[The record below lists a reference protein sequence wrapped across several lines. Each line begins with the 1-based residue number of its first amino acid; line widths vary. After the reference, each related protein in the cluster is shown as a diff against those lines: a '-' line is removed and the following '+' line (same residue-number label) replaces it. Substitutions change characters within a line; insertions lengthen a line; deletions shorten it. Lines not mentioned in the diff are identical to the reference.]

1 MCAKFRCEQLSTYYT
16 RALRILIEFRI
27 RSKYNKWDGHQDNN
41 IDSTSSPAPE
51 SFKGKSWHQIM
62 HHLRNSK
69 CRIDKVLLLAM
80 PCRMPLSNQIK
91 VLSSCPAYLACS
103 FGICII
109 STVAHAFTLVSSTLI
124 SVLSTDLFLSNI
136 CEDFLHCFGPFS
148 TVPGMFRVLSIW
160 SITVRHFWWA
170 LSWFLWISHSVSYP
184 SLGLF
189 WHILGFFTT
198 FFLCKCTL

>member
-1 MCAKFRCEQLSTYYT
+1 MTSNHAPSQKFKVQNRQSIAFSHALSY
-16 RALRILIEFRI
+16 AFVQ
-27 RSKYNKWDGHQDNN
+27 SD
-41 IDSTSSPAPE
+41 
-51 SFKGKSWHQIM
+51 
-62 HHLRNSK
+62 
-69 CRIDKVLLLAM
+69 
-80 PCRMPLSNQIK
+80 K
-91 VLSSCPAYLACS
+91 VLSSCPAFLACS

-109 STVAHAFTLVSSTLI
+109 STVAHAFTLASSTLI
-124 SVLSTDLFLSNI
+124 SVLWTDLFLSNI

-189 WHILGFFTT
+189 WHTLGFFTT